1 MGNRLT
7 QKNKNMGDS
16 IMTQMNVEGQS
27 AFPTDIKENDNS
39 TESSTVQDQKETN
52 ADQTGSS
59 DQNKN
64 QTENK
69 DGGAENLTDHPR
81 WKERESDWTKR
92 FNDQEERHT
101 AELAKFRE
109 DIDKRFD
116 STKSAT
122 PVEVP
127 SWFGGDDDQWLE
139 FQSWNQ
145 SLVGKAKDEAR
156 AEALNEIETKS
167 AAKQKAIDDATTYF
181 QEQVTALET
190 DKTISP
196 DGVKVDRNKLLKFV
210 LDNDLVD
217 SKGRWNYRAGFQMMK
232 SGVTSVKADATKDR
246 KQIAGATTSE
256 NRAETKQS
264 AYATSTDFNKA
275 GNRPW

>member
-1 MGNRLT
+1 MSEENA
-7 QKNKNMGDS
+7 
-16 IMTQMNVEGQS
+16 MTQFNTEGKP
-27 AFPTDIKENDNS
+27 AFPVENKENDNS
-39 TESSTVQDQKETN
+39 AESSTVKDQKDTN

-69 DGGAENLTDHPR
+69 NGGADNFADHPR

-101 AELAKFRE
+101 IELTKIRE
-109 DIDKRFD
+109 DIDTRFNANKKGD
-116 STKSAT
+116 ESQI
-122 PVEVP
+122 EIP
-127 SWFGGDDDQWLE
+127 SWFGGDEGQWRE

-145 SLVGKAKDEAR
+145 SLVGKAKE
-156 AEALNEIETKS
+156 EALNEIEAKSTKE
-167 AAKQKAIDDATTYF
+167 QKAIDDATTYF
-181 QEQVTALET
+181 QDQVGVIET
-190 DKTISP
+190 DKTINP
-196 DGVKVDRNKLLKFV
+196 DGVKIDRNKLLKFV

-232 SGVTSVKADATKDR
+232 AGATSTKADATNDR

-256 NRAETKQS
+256 NRAETKTP
-264 AYATSTDFNKA
+264 AYATSTDFNKPGA
-275 GNRPW
+275 RPW